1 MFAAKRVLCCNPAF
15 AFGLAYG
22 SVPRTL
28 TRFFYEVDWLM
39 NSPRNP
45 DEMVPV
51 TILTGFL
58 GAGKTTLL
66 KRILTEYHGKR
77 IAVIENEFGPESID
91 NELLVQEQDE
101 EIIELSNGCVCCT
114 VRGDLMRTLNDLRT
128 RRQAGELKFER
139 VIIETTGMA
148 NPGPVCQTF
157 FMDDDIADY
166 YRLDAV
172 VTVVDAKHGM
182 ETLDTQEEAQKQVG
196 FADRIL
202 VSKKDLVTEPEY
214 AALRRRIVH
223 MNPRASIEAVHFGET
238 DLKQLIDI
246 SGFNLNTILDIDPQ
260 FLADDHPDAA
270 HDHDHDHAHGH
281 DHDHST
287 CGHDHSHDH
296 DHAHGHDHGHD
307 HDHDPAT
314 CTNPAHNHK
323 PPHNDDIGA
332 FVFKSNKPFDPE
344 RLEEFLGGVVQVY
357 GADLLRYKGILYMKG
372 INRRMLFQ
380 GVHMMMGAE
389 PGKPWLASEKKNT
402 KMVFIG
408 RKLPQE
414 IFTKGLEQCLAK

>member
-1 MFAAKRVLCCNPAF
+1 
-15 AFGLAYG
+15 
-22 SVPRTL
+22 
-28 TRFFYEVDWLM
+28 M
-39 NSPRNP
+39 NSPRNI

-51 TILTGFL
+51 TVLTGFL

-91 NELLVQEQDE
+91 NDLLVQDEEE

-172 VTVVDAKHGM
+172 VTIVDAKHGM
-182 ETLDTQEEAQKQVG
+182 ATLDEQEEAQKQVG

-202 VSKKDLVTEPEY
+202 ISKKDLVTEAEY
-214 AALRRRIVH
+214 QALRRRLVRI
-223 MNPRASIEAVHFGET
+223 NPRATMESVNFGET
-238 DLKQLIDI
+238 DLKQIIDI
-246 SGFNLNTILDIDPQ
+246 SGFNLNAILDIDPQ
-260 FLADDHPDAA
+260 FLADEHPDAA
-270 HDHDHDHAHGH
+270 HDHDHPDHVHGP
-281 DHDHST
+281 D
-287 CGHDHSHDH
+287 CGHD
-296 DHAHGHDHGHD
+296 HDHGHD
-307 HDHDPAT
+307 HAHAHEHGSEAHCHDDHCTDPSHHH
-314 CTNPAHNHK
+314 AHTAHS
-323 PPHNDDIGA
+323 DDIGA
-332 FVFKSNKPFDPE
+332 FVFKSDKPFNPE

-357 GADLLRYKGILYMKG
+357 GPDLLRYKGILYMKG

-389 PGKPWLASEKKNT
+389 PGKPWLANEKKTT

-408 RKLPQE
+408 RKLPKE
-414 IFTKGLEQCLAK
+414 IFTKGLEQCLVK

>member
-1 MFAAKRVLCCNPAF
+1 
-15 AFGLAYG
+15 
-22 SVPRTL
+22 
-28 TRFFYEVDWLM
+28 M
-39 NSPRNP
+39 NSPRSI
-45 DEMVPV
+45 DQMVPV

-91 NELLVQEQDE
+91 NELLVQDQEE

-114 VRGDLMRTLNDLRT
+114 VRGDLMRTLLDLRK
-128 RRQAGELKFER
+128 RHESGELKFER

-157 FMDDDIADY
+157 FMDDDIAEY

-172 VTVVDAKHGM
+172 VTIVDAKHGM
-182 ETLDTQEEAQKQVG
+182 DTLDEQEEAQKQVG

-202 VSKKDLVTEPEY
+202 ISKKDLVTEAEY
-214 AALRRRIVH
+214 AALRRRIVN
-223 MNPRASIEAVHFGET
+223 MNPRAAIEAVNFGDT
-238 DLKQLIDI
+238 DLKKIIDI
-246 SGFNLNTILDIDPQ
+246 SGFNLNTILDIDPL

-270 HDHDHDHAHGH
+270 HDHDHGHGH
-281 DHDHST
+281 DHAHA
-287 CGHDHSHDH
+287 HDH
-296 DHAHGHDHGHD
+296 DHDHGHD
-307 HDHDPAT
+307 HDAAT
-314 CTNPAHNHK
+314 CTNPDHDHGHQHAKPAHND
-323 PPHNDDIGA
+323 NIGA
-332 FVFKSNKPFDPE
+332 FVFKSDKPFDPE

-357 GADLLRYKGILYMKG
+357 GPDLLRYKGILYMKG
-372 INRRMLFQ
+372 INKRMLFQ
-380 GVHMMMGAE
+380 GVHMLMGAE
-389 PGKPWLASEKKNT
+389 PGKPWLANEKKNT

>member
-1 MFAAKRVLCCNPAF
+1 MNT
-15 AFGLAYG
+15 
-22 SVPRTL
+22 PRSL
-28 TRFFYEVDWLM
+28 DK
-39 NSPRNP
+39 
-45 DEMVPV
+45 MVPV

-66 KRILTEYHGKR
+66 KRILTEFHGR
-77 IAVIENEFGPESID
+77 RVAVIENEFGPESID
-91 NELLVQEQDE
+91 NDLLVQDSDE

-114 VRGDLMRTLNDLRT
+114 VRGDLMRTLNELRVK
-128 RRQAGELKFER
+128 REAGQLSFER

-182 ETLDTQEEAQKQVG
+182 ATLDAQEEAQKQVG

-202 VSKKDLVTEPEY
+202 VSKRDLVNDADYE
-214 AALRRRIVH
+214 ALRARLLRI
-223 MNPRASIEAVHFGET
+223 NPRAPITPVHFGEVE
-238 DLKQLIDI
+238 LKSIIDI
-246 SGFNLNTILDIDPQ
+246 SGFNLNSILDIDPD
-260 FLADDHPDAA
+260 FLADEHPDAKHA
-270 HDHDHDHAHGH
+270 HDHDHDHH
-281 DHDHST
+281 DHEHAGE
-287 CGHDHSHDH
+287 CGAHC
-296 DHAHGHDHGHD
+296 DHAHHHH
-307 HDHDPAT
+307 HHQ
-314 CTNPAHNHK
+314 
-323 PPHNDDIGA
+323 HNDEIGA
-332 FVFKSNKPFDPE
+332 FVFRSNKPFDPA

-357 GADLLRYKGILYMKG
+357 GPDLMRYKGILYMKG

-389 PGKPWLASEKKNT
+389 PGKPWTAAEKPST

-414 IFTKGLEQCLAK
+414 IFTRGLEQCLVG

>member
-1 MFAAKRVLCCNPAF
+1 
-15 AFGLAYG
+15 
-22 SVPRTL
+22 
-28 TRFFYEVDWLM
+28 M
-39 NSPRNP
+39 NSPRSL
-45 DEMVPV
+45 DQMVPV

-91 NELLVQEQDE
+91 NELLVQDQEE
-101 EIIELSNGCVCCT
+101 EIIELSNGCICCT
-114 VRGDLMRTLNDLRT
+114 VRGDLMRTLLDLRK
-128 RRQAGELKFER
+128 RHESGELKFER

-157 FMDDDIADY
+157 FMDDDIAEY

-172 VTVVDAKHGM
+172 VTIVDAKHGM
-182 ETLDTQEEAQKQVG
+182 DTLDEQEEAQKQVG

-202 VSKKDLVTEPEY
+202 ISKKDLVTEADY

-223 MNPRASIEAVHFGET
+223 MNPRASIEAVNFGDT
-238 DLKQLIDI
+238 DLKKIIDI

-270 HDHDHDHAHGH
+270 HDHDHDHDHGHGHGHDHAHAHGH
-281 DHDHST
+281 DHDH
-287 CGHDHSHDH
+287 DH
-296 DHAHGHDHGHD
+296 
-307 HDHDPAT
+307 AT
-314 CTNPAHNHK
+314 CTNPEHDHGHHKPAHND
-323 PPHNDDIGA
+323 NIGA
-332 FVFKSNKPFDPE
+332 FVFKSDKPFDPE

-357 GADLLRYKGILYMKG
+357 GPDLLRYKGILYMKG
-372 INRRMLFQ
+372 INKRMLFQ
-380 GVHMMMGAE
+380 GVHMLMGAE
-389 PGKPWLASEKKNT
+389 PGKPWLANEKKTT

>member
-1 MFAAKRVLCCNPAF
+1 
-15 AFGLAYG
+15 
-22 SVPRTL
+22 
-28 TRFFYEVDWLM
+28 M

-182 ETLDTQEEAQKQVG
+182 DTLDTQEEAQKQVG

-296 DHAHGHDHGHD
+296 EHGHDHGHD
-307 HDHDPAT
+307 HNHDPAT
-314 CTNPAHNHK
+314 CTDPAHNHK

-357 GADLLRYKGILYMKG
+357 GPDLLRYKGILYMKG

>member
-1 MFAAKRVLCCNPAF
+1 
-15 AFGLAYG
+15 
-22 SVPRTL
+22 
-28 TRFFYEVDWLM
+28 M

-128 RRQAGELKFER
+128 RRQAGELNFER

-202 VSKKDLVTEPEY
+202 VSKKDLVTEAEF

-270 HDHDHDHAHGH
+270 HDHEHGH

-296 DHAHGHDHGHD
+296 EHGHDHDHSTCGQDHSHD
-307 HDHDPAT
+307 HDHAHDHDPAT

-357 GADLLRYKGILYMKG
+357 GPDLLRYKGILYMKG

-408 RKLPQE
+408 RKLPQD
-414 IFTKGLEQCLAK
+414 IFTKGLEQCLAKS

>member
-1 MFAAKRVLCCNPAF
+1 
-15 AFGLAYG
+15 
-22 SVPRTL
+22 
-28 TRFFYEVDWLM
+28 M
-39 NSPRNP
+39 NSPRSL
-45 DEMVPV
+45 DQIVPV

-91 NELLVQEQDE
+91 NELLVQDQDE

-114 VRGDLMRTLNDLRT
+114 VRGDLMRTLIDLRK
-128 RRQAGELKFER
+128 RHESGELKFER

-157 FMDDDIADY
+157 FMDDDIAEY

-172 VTVVDAKHGM
+172 VTIVDAKHGM
-182 ETLDTQEEAQKQVG
+182 DTLDEQEEAQKQVG

-202 VSKKDLVTEPEY
+202 ISKKDLVTDAEY

-223 MNPRASIEAVHFGET
+223 MNPRAAIEAVNFGDT
-238 DLKQLIDI
+238 DLKKIIDI
-246 SGFNLNTILDIDPQ
+246 SGFNLNTILDIDPL

-270 HDHDHDHAHGH
+270 HDHDHDHSHC
-281 DHDHST
+281 DHDH
-287 CGHDHSHDH
+287 GHCDHEHGH
-296 DHAHGHDHGHD
+296 DHAHGHA

-314 CTNPAHNHK
+314 CTNPDHDHGHAHK
-323 PPHNDDIGA
+323 PAHDDSIGA
-332 FVFKSNKPFDPE
+332 FVFKSDKPFDPE

-357 GADLLRYKGILYMKG
+357 GPDLLRYKGILYMKG
-372 INRRMLFQ
+372 INKRMLFQ
-380 GVHMMMGAE
+380 GVHMLMGAE
-389 PGKPWLASEKKNT
+389 PGKPWLANEKKTT

>member
-1 MFAAKRVLCCNPAF
+1 
-15 AFGLAYG
+15 
-22 SVPRTL
+22 
-28 TRFFYEVDWLM
+28 M
-39 NSPRNP
+39 NSPRSI
-45 DEMVPV
+45 DQMVPV

-91 NELLVQEQDE
+91 NELLVQDQEE

-114 VRGDLMRTLNDLRT
+114 VRGDLMRTLIDLRK
-128 RRQAGELKFER
+128 RHESGELKFER

-157 FMDDDIADY
+157 FMDDDIAEY

-172 VTVVDAKHGM
+172 VTIVDAKHGM
-182 ETLDTQEEAQKQVG
+182 ETLDEQEEAQKQVG

-202 VSKKDLVTEPEY
+202 ISKKDLVTEAEY
-214 AALRRRIVH
+214 AALRRRIVN
-223 MNPRASIEAVHFGET
+223 MNPRAAIEAVNFGDT
-238 DLKQLIDI
+238 DLKKIIDI
-246 SGFNLNTILDIDPQ
+246 SGFNLNTILDIDPL

-270 HDHDHDHAHGH
+270 HDHDHGHGH
-281 DHDHST
+281 DH
-287 CGHDHSHDH
+287 GHDHAHD
-296 DHAHGHDHGHD
+296 HGHDHGHD
-307 HDHDPAT
+307 HDHAT
-314 CTNPAHNHK
+314 CTNPDHNHGHQHAKPAHND
-323 PPHNDDIGA
+323 NIGA
-332 FVFKSNKPFDPE
+332 FVFKSDKPFDPE

-357 GADLLRYKGILYMKG
+357 GPDLLRYKGILYMKG
-372 INRRMLFQ
+372 INKRMLFQ
-380 GVHMMMGAE
+380 GVHMLMGAE
-389 PGKPWLASEKKNT
+389 PGKPWLANEKKNT

>member
-1 MFAAKRVLCCNPAF
+1 
-15 AFGLAYG
+15 
-22 SVPRTL
+22 
-28 TRFFYEVDWLM
+28 M
-39 NSPRNP
+39 NSPRSL
-45 DEMVPV
+45 DQMVPV

-91 NELLVQEQDE
+91 NDLLVQDQDE

-114 VRGDLMRTLNDLRT
+114 VRGDLMRTLLDLRK
-128 RRQAGELKFER
+128 RHESGELKFER

-157 FMDDDIADY
+157 FMDDDIAEY

-172 VTVVDAKHGM
+172 VTIVDAKHGM
-182 ETLDTQEEAQKQVG
+182 DTLDEQEEAQKQVG

-202 VSKKDLVTEPEY
+202 ISKKDLVTESEY

-223 MNPRASIEAVHFGET
+223 MNPRAAIEAVNFGDT
-238 DLKQLIDI
+238 DLKKIIDI
-246 SGFNLNTILDIDPQ
+246 SGFNLNTILDIDPL

-270 HDHDHDHAHGH
+270 HDHDHDHSHC
-281 DHDHST
+281 DHDH
-287 CGHDHSHDH
+287 GHCDHE
-296 DHAHGHDHGHD
+296 HGHDHGHD
-307 HDHDPAT
+307 HAHAHDHGHDHDPAT
-314 CTNPAHNHK
+314 CTNPDHHHGHQHAKPAH
-323 PPHNDDIGA
+323 DDTIGA
-332 FVFKSNKPFDPE
+332 FVFKSDKPFDPE

-357 GADLLRYKGILYMKG
+357 GPDLLRYKGILYMKG
-372 INRRMLFQ
+372 INKRMLFQ
-380 GVHMMMGAE
+380 GVHMLMGAE
-389 PGKPWLASEKKNT
+389 PGKPWLANEKKTT